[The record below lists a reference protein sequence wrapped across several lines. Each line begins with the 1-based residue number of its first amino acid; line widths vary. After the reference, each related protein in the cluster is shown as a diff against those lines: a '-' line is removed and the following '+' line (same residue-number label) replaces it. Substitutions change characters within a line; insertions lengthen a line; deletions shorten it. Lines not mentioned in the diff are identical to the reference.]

1 METYFFVLSLFTIW
15 VLEIQKKSIILHF
28 QPEEDDEELELEYLR
43 RRPGDE
49 RRGPGDLCGDLLR
62 GGGDLE
68 RLGDLLGERLLGGD
82 LRLGGERRLGG
93 DRRRGGDLLRPPPPQ
108 ERDGEPNGLPWIL
121 SPLGPAFLPPKP
133 PPPL

>member
-1 METYFFVLSLFTIW
+1 METYFFELSLFTIW

-108 ERDGEPNGLPWIL
+108 EREGEPKGLP
-121 SPLGPAFLPPKP
+121 
-133 PPPL
+133 

>member
-1 METYFFVLSLFTIW
+1 MTIYIELNEYSFKIRWKLISLYFLYLQFGYSKFR
-15 VLEIQKKSIILHF
+15 KKSIILNF

-108 ERDGEPNGLPWIL
+108 EREGEPNGLP
-121 SPLGPAFLPPKP
+121 
-133 PPPL
+133 

>member
-1 METYFFVLSLFTIW
+1 MTIYIELNEFVLKFDGNLFLCTFFIYN
-15 VLEIQKKSIILHF
+15 LGTRNSEKIHNF

-108 ERDGEPNGLPWIL
+108 ERDGEPNGLP
-121 SPLGPAFLPPKP
+121 
-133 PPPL
+133 